1 MIALGMVFVSS
12 AQLFS
17 RGFQWHFRACEGVV
31 SITPPLAYPTGVFD
45 FVIRSRMPLTL
56 QSLLRVL

>member
-17 RGFQWHFRACEGVV
+17 CGFQWHFRACEGVV
-31 SITPPLAYPTGVFD
+31 FITPTPSIPYRCLFD

-56 QSLLRVL
+56 

>member
-17 RGFQWHFRACEGVV
+17 CGFQWHFRTCEGVV
-31 SITPPLAYPTGVFD
+31 FITPPLAYPTGVSS
-45 FVIRSRMPLTL
+45 IS
-56 QSLLRVL
+56 